1 MSAIMTAKK
10 DKSKKL
16 EIIKSGISTKLQEY
30 INSYILADTSN
41 RNTVIQTILDTIK
54 DDIKNTDLYFF
65 NA

>member
-30 INSYILADTSN
+30 INSYTLADASN
-41 RNTVIQTILDTIK
+41 RNIVI
-54 DDIKNTDLYFF
+54 
-65 NA
+65 